1 MLGSQQDM
9 QEFISK
15 RASKPSLR
23 AGNFTFTGFIRTG
36 LAFLALTTS
45 GNSPLFAA
53 EAVSRTNGPAAP
65 PSWLTQPLSLPDAL
79 TLALQ
84 RNSAILKGQSD
95 LKVAHGIAIQNRAIA
110 LPKVRALGSYD
121 HNEAVEVSPF
131 SIINPPRDE
140 WSGNVRIEQSVY
152 EGGRITSGIRTAR
165 LVREQALLRYQTTLA
180 DTLYDVRTAYYNVL
194 QTEQEIAV
202 REASVKLLNQELT
215 NTIQRFTAGAVPR
228 FDVLRGEVEV
238 ANARPRLIRARNNYR
253 IAKTSLANIL
263 GYNVPVGVGEDIPL
277 TLTDKLES
285 IPYDVNLTAAI
296 NQAMQRRPELG
307 ALKLEESLRRESVVV
322 ARSGYKPSFL
332 VFAGY
337 GGRNTA
343 FQDDFFRDVSGA
355 MAGVE
360 MRWNIFD
367 GFATR
372 GRVIEAEANREK
384 ARYDLEDVG
393 RRIEQQVRTSYSAF
407 VEAREVLESQK
418 KVQEQAE
425 EALRLA
431 VARYDAGTGTQLD
444 VLNAQTALTEARTT
458 QIEALRNYQVSLAE
472 LGRAIGSDAPQNSS
486 PPAGK

>member
-1 MLGSQQDM
+1 M

-15 RASKPSLR
+15 RAAKPSLV
-23 AGNFTFTGFIRTG
+23 AGDLTFFGLIRTG
-36 LAFLALTTS
+36 LALFALTLNGTS
-45 GNSPLFAA
+45 TGFSAEVPSRLNSPA
-53 EAVSRTNGPAAP
+53 PP

-79 TLALQ
+79 TVALQ

-95 LKVAHGIAIQNRAIA
+95 LKAAHGIAIQNRAIA
-110 LPKVRALGSYD
+110 LPKVRALAGYD
-121 HNEAVEVSPF
+121 HNEAVEISPF

-140 WSGNVRIEQSVY
+140 WSGNVRIEQSIY
-152 EGGRITSGIRTAR
+152 EGGRIVSGIRTAR
-165 LVREQALLRYQTTLA
+165 LVRDQALLRYQVTLA
-180 DTLYDVRTAYYNVL
+180 DTLYEVRTAYYNVL
-194 QTEQEIAV
+194 QAEQEIAV
-202 REASVKLLNQELT
+202 RAASVNLLNRELT
-215 NTIQRFTAGAVPR
+215 NTIQRFDAGAVPR

-238 ANARPRLIRARNNYR
+238 ANARPRLIRAQNAYR
-253 IAKTSLANIL
+253 VAKTSFATLL
-263 GYNVPVGVGEDIPL
+263 GYNVPPGVGEDLPL
-277 TLTDKLES
+277 TLTDKLQS

-296 NQAMQRRPELG
+296 AQAMQRRPELG
-307 ALKLEESLRRESVVV
+307 VLKLEESLRRESVTV
-322 ARSGYKPSFL
+322 AKAGYKPSFL

-343 FQDDFFRDVSGA
+343 FQDEFFRDVSGA

-384 ARYDLEDVG
+384 AHYDLEDIG
-393 RRIEQQVRTSYSAF
+393 RRIEQQVRVSYSAF

-431 VARYDAGTGTQLD
+431 VARYEAGTGTQLD

-472 LGRAIGSDAPQNSS
+472 LGRAIGSDAPQNTS

>member
-1 MLGSQQDM
+1 MLGIQQDM
-9 QEFISK
+9 QENIGK
-15 RASKPSLR
+15 RASKPSLM
-23 AGNFTFTGFIRTG
+23 AGNFTIFRFIKTG
-36 LAFLALTTS
+36 LALLALSLTGTC
-45 GNSPLFAA
+45 PLFSA
-53 EAVSRTNGPAAP
+53 EVFSQTNAPADP
-65 PSWLTQPLSLPDAL
+65 PSWLTQPLSLADTL
-79 TLALQ
+79 TIALQ

-95 LKVAHGIAIQNRAIA
+95 LKAAHGIAVQNRAIA
-110 LPKVRALGSYD
+110 LPKVRALGNYA

-140 WSGNVRIEQSVY
+140 WSGNVRIEQSIY
-152 EGGRITSGIRTAR
+152 EGGRILSGIRTAR
-165 LVREQALLRYQTTLA
+165 LIREQALLRYQTTLA
-180 DTLYDVRTAYYNVL
+180 DTLYDVRNAYYTVL
-194 QTEQEIAV
+194 QAEQEIFV

-215 NTIQRFTAGAVPR
+215 NTIQRFEAGAVPR

-238 ANARPRLIRARNNYR
+238 ANARPRLIRARNGYR
-253 IAKTSLANIL
+253 VAKTSLAILL
-263 GYNVPVGVGEDIPL
+263 GYNVPPGVGEDIPL

-285 IPYDVNLTAAI
+285 IPYDVNLSAAI
-296 NQAMQRRPELG
+296 AQAIQRRPEIG
-307 ALKLEESLRRESVVV
+307 VLKLEESLRHESITV
-322 ARSGYKPSFL
+322 AKSGYKPSFL

-343 FQDDFFRDVSGA
+343 FQDDFFKDVSGA

-384 ARYDLEDVG
+384 AHYDLEDVS
-393 RRIEQQVRTSYSAF
+393 RRIEQQVRISYSTF
-407 VEAREVLESQK
+407 VEAREVIASQK
-418 KVQEQAE
+418 KVQEKAE

-431 VARYDAGTGTQLD
+431 GARYEAGTGTQLD

-458 QIEALRNYQVSLAE
+458 QIEALRNYQVSLAQ
-472 LGRAIGSDAPQNSS
+472 LGRAIGSDTPQNSS